1 MKNYDIAKKRMIE
14 EQIKSRG
21 VKDSKVIDAMLRV
34 SRHIFV
40 SEDLQDV
47 AYSDQPLPVGEGQTI
62 SQPYMV
68 ALMTELLHLEG
79 DEKVLEIG
87 TGSGY
92 QTAILAELAGEVYT
106 IEIVE
111 SLMEGSKKLL
121 DELGYENIKFRS
133 ADGYFGWEE
142 HAPFDVIIVTCG
154 PDSIPQPLIDQL
166 AEGGCLVIPI
176 GSMYQVLT
184 IVEKVGG
191 KIKKHKSISCR
202 FVPMTGQ
209 H

>member
-1 MKNYDIAKKRMIE
+1 MKDHDVSRKRMVE
-14 EQIKSRG
+14 EQIAARD
-21 VKDSKVIDAMLRV
+21 VKDSRVLDVMLKMP
-34 SRHIFV
+34 RHVFV
-40 SEDLQDV
+40 SEKLQDQ

-68 ALMTELLHLEG
+68 ALMTELMHLSA
-79 DEKVLEIG
+79 DDRVLEIG

-106 IEIVE
+106 VEIVE
-111 SLMEGSKKLL
+111 SLMERSKKLL
-121 DELGYENIKFRS
+121 HELGYRNIKFRTD
-133 ADGYFGWEE
+133 DGYFGWEE
-142 HAPFDVIIVTCG
+142 YAPFDVILVTCG
-154 PDSIPQPLIDQL
+154 PDSIPQPLVDQL
-166 AEGGCLVIPI
+166 AEGGCLVIPV

-184 IVEKVGG
+184 IVEKVDG

-202 FVPMTGQ
+202 FVPMVGQ